1 MLKPEQKGGLGLKK
15 LLLGIVLLALLGAVS
30 YLKVI
35 RDSER
40 QADAYLRGH
49 EAGVL
54 RAELSDAQT
63 DSLEMLLAQKDSLIE
78 IWQAALKDSL
88 QAGADSRAELTDSLA
103 AVIALKEKEIASL
116 KKKRTVTAQKS
127 ASKPSTTVARTSDH
141 EILAAYQQAV
151 AKLPKDLSEYERN
164 VALREIR
171 EETARKFA
179 ISTDRLNQIRKNN
192 SLDY

>member
-1 MLKPEQKGGLGLKK
+1 MKK
-15 LLLGIVLLALLGAVS
+15 LLLGIFLLALLGAVS

-49 EAGVL
+49 DTGV
-54 RAELSDAQT
+54 RSAELSDAQT

-78 IWQAALKDSL
+78 VWRAALKDSM
-88 QAGADSRAELTDSLA
+88 QAGADSRVALTDSLA
-103 AVIALKEKEIASL
+103 AVIALKEQEIASL

-127 ASKPSTTVARTSDH
+127 QSKPSTTVARTSDH
-141 EILAAYQQAV
+141 EILAAYRQAV

-179 ISTDRLNQIRKNN
+179 ISTDRLNQIRKSN